1 MGKQL
6 MSVVFLIWSLL
17 VLTFCWSCLQYPELA
32 GAQAEGV
39 TVVELIGILVY
50 MLFLLPVVYQR
61 LVSLRKPKWLG
72 ILAFFPP
79 AMLILCFY
87 LTFAKPGDPEVE
99 AAKATKNE

>member
-1 MGKQL
+1 VGKQL

-17 VLTFCWSCLQYPELA
+17 VFTFCWSCLQYPELA
-32 GAQAEGV
+32 GTQAGGV
-39 TVVELIGILVY
+39 TVVESIGIVVY

-87 LTFAKPGDPEVE
+87 LTFAKPSEPEVE
-99 AAKATKNE
+99 VAGAARNE